1 MKPLL
6 HRVAPL
12 GTDPQTDRICELQQ
26 LCSTHV
32 TMLLRICPSTNGYTV
47 TLLHLWSCAIAMNS
61 TARRYPNISKLH
73 IERTRRMLPWTGCFK
88 GSNTSRASVKL
99 APKFHSRGSHVP
111 SLTLPPFTCAGV
123 SSQRASSE
131 RGTGSGTGNRAP
143 KKPQE
148 NENSE
153 VSKSKKRKEIQ
164 GVQNCAA
171 ENPKAWHGDARRK
184 RCQMKVILVETRN
197 LASVFPALDAG
208 QEPCG
213 DAVPNQPSQILPT
226 GI

>member
-1 MKPLL
+1 M
-6 HRVAPL
+6 
-12 GTDPQTDRICELQQ
+12 
-26 LCSTHV
+26 
-32 TMLLRICPSTNGYTV
+32 V

-61 TARRYPNISKLH
+61 TARRYPSYTLKEHQGCCHERDASKGQTVL
-73 IERTRRMLPWTGCFK
+73 ELV
-88 GSNTSRASVKL
+88 VKL

-197 LASVFPALDAG
+197 LASVFPALDAE

-213 DAVPNQPSQILPT
+213 DAVPTNRRKFLPT
-226 GI
+226 GK